1 MTRFTLT
8 AAAAAVA
15 AALPAFAQ
23 TPIEAMDADGDGFL
37 SLPEALVAYPDM
49 SATDFDRLDANQDR
63 LLDQSEVGT
72 GEATEFFAGLQ
83 RAEAAEAAPMALG
96 TVDADADS
104 NLSREEFLAAFPN
117 VPEVYFQDFDRDN
130 SGLLE
135 SIELESGAFQTLL
148 AQYGY

>member
-1 MTRFTLT
+1 MNRFALT
-8 AAAAAVA
+8 AAATAMA

-23 TPIEAMDADGDGFL
+23 MEFEAVDADGDGFL
-37 SLPEALVAYPDM
+37 SLPEALAAYPDM
-49 SATDFDRLDANQDR
+49 AATDFDRLDANQDR
-63 LLDQSEVGT
+63 LLDQSEVNT

-83 RAEAAEAAPMALG
+83 RAQAAEASPVALG
-96 TVDADADS
+96 AADADADS
-104 NLSREEFLAAFPN
+104 TLSREEFLAAYPN

-135 SIELESGAFQTLL
+135 SIELESGAFRTLL